1 MTTSTIETG
10 ELLAALTA
18 LRNGNFSVRLSPK
31 GEPGSEDAE
40 VARVFNEL
48 SEMVSIYGSEVRRVS
63 HELGTEGRFGPQ
75 AEVPEVQGEW
85 QTTLAEFNRM
95 AANLTNQIRNFA
107 QLTTAIATGD
117 LSQKITVDTEGE
129 MREWKETV
137 NIMVDQL
144 NAFAGE
150 LIRVSREVGTE
161 GKLGGQMQVRGTS
174 GAWEDIIGNVN
185 QMSANLTVSV
195 RGISQYID
203 ATNAG
208 DTTKAPT
215 FMSQGQVID
224 LPTKGE
230 ILLLCDLVKKMQAR
244 LVSS

>member
-1 MTTSTIETG
+1 MTTSTIEMG

-18 LRNGNFSVRLSPK
+18 LRNGDFSVRLSAK
-31 GEPGSEDAE
+31 GQPGSEDAE

-48 SEMVSIYGSEVRRVS
+48 SEMLSVYGSEVRRVS
-63 HELGTEGRFGPQ
+63 HDMGTRGLFGAQ
-75 AEVPEVQGEW
+75 AEVAGVQGEW

-95 AANLTNQIRNFA
+95 SANLTNQIRNFA

-117 LSQKITVDTEGE
+117 LSQKITVDAEGE
-129 MREWKETV
+129 MQEWKETV

-174 GAWEDIIGNVN
+174 GVWEDIIGNVN

-230 ILLLCDLVKKMQAR
+230 ILLLCDLIEKTRAR
-244 LVSS
+244 LAS